1 MKRCTKC
8 SQPIPVERLAILPNT
23 EECVKCSSVQRVVG
37 FMDFGHK
44 TGGECVAVDPSNK
57 ENLRRAIR
65 LNERA
70 R

>member
-1 MKRCTKC
+1 MRVCKHC
-8 SQPIPVERLAILPNT
+8 QAAIPVERLEIIPNT
-23 EECVKCSSVQRVVG
+23 EECVKCSSVQKVVG

-44 TGGECVAVDPSNK
+44 TGGEFVAVDPRNK

-65 LNERA
+65 INERA

>member
-1 MKRCTKC
+1 MRVCKHCQK
-8 SQPIPVERLAILPNT
+8 PIPVERLAIIPNT
-23 EECVKCSSVQRVVG
+23 EECVNCSSVKKVVG

-44 TGGECVAVDPSNK
+44 TGGEFVAVDPSNK

-65 LNERA
+65 INERA